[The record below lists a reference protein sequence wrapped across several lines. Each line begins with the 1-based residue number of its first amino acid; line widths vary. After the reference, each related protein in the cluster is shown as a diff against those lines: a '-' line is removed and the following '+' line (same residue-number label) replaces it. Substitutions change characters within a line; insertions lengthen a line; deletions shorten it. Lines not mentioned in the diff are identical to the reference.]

1 MSSLLPVG
9 CEGHHGGHSLEHTV
23 PRGRLRG
30 TGAAQPQEEILL
42 LLNRGYEGRT
52 RLFSDEKQWI
62 EVAAWET
69 PVRSKK

>member
-1 MSSLLPVG
+1 M
-9 CEGHHGGHSLEHTV
+9 

-42 LLNRGYEGRT
+42 LLNGGYEGRT